1 MNDDNINPTGGWLE
15 RISQAFL
22 AEPQDRK
29 ELMHVLRDAQKREIL
44 DADALAM
51 IEGVLHVSEM
61 RASDIM
67 IPRSQMTVIE
77 SDSPFAKILKTVAE
91 SSYSRFPVIG
101 DNRDEVIGILLAKDL
116 LSFCQEGRQNSFV
129 LKDLVR
135 PAIFVPE
142 NKRLNILLHDFKR
155 NQQHL
160 AIVVDEYGGVT
171 GLVTI
176 EDVLEQIVGDI
187 TDETDLGDEI
197 YIRKHNDSEY
207 SIKAVT
213 PIEEFNAYFQTTF
226 SDEQFDTIGGLVAK
240 QFGHLPACNEVID
253 IDAFR
258 FTVVHSDN
266 RRIHLLKLQP
276 LDASAI
282 QSHGLHSS

>member
-1 MNDDNINPTGGWLE
+1 MSDDNANQTGGWLE

-51 IEGVLHVSEM
+51 IEGVLHVTEM

-77 SDSPFAKILKTVAE
+77 SDSPFPNILKTVAE
-91 SSYSRFPVIG
+91 SSYSRFPIIG

-197 YIRKHNDSEY
+197 YIRKHNEADY

-213 PIEEFNAYFQTTF
+213 PIEEFNAYFQTSF

-240 QFGHLPACNEVID
+240 HFGHLPACNEVID
-253 IDAFR
+253 IEPFR

-276 LDASAI
+276 LLDCANE
-282 QSHGLHSS
+282 SHGLHNS

>member
-1 MNDDNINPTGGWLE
+1 MNDDRQSPNGGWLE
-15 RISQAFL
+15 RISQVFL
-22 AEPQDRK
+22 ADPQDKK
-29 ELMHVLRDAQKREIL
+29 ELIHVLRNAQKRELI
-44 DADALAM
+44 DADTLSM
-51 IEGVLHVSEM
+51 IEGVLHVNQM

-77 SDSPFAKILKTVAE
+77 SDCPLAEMLKIVSE
-91 SSYSRFPVIG
+91 SGYSRFPVIG
-101 DNRDEVIGILLAKDL
+101 DNRDEIMGILLAKDL
-116 LSFCQEGRQNSFV
+116 LSFYGEKPQSQFQ

-160 AIVVDEYGGVT
+160 AMVVDEYGGVT

-187 TDETDLGDEI
+187 TDETDFDDEI
-197 YIRKHNDSEY
+197 YIRKYNETDY
-207 SIKAVT
+207 VIKAVT
-213 PIEEFNAYFQTTF
+213 PIDEFNEYFHTDY

-240 QFGHLPACNEVID
+240 KFGHMPVSNETID
-253 IDAFR
+253 FAPLR
-258 FTVVHSDN
+258 FTVIHADS
-266 RRIHLLKLQP
+266 RRIYLLKVTP
-276 LDASAI
+276 LPST
-282 QSHGLHSS
+282 STETE

>member
-1 MNDDNINPTGGWLE
+1 MNDDNINSTSGWLE

-51 IEGVLHVSEM
+51 IEGVLHVTEM

-77 SDSPFAKILKTVAE
+77 SDSAFAKILETVAE

-116 LSFCQEGRQNSFV
+116 LSFCKEGRQQNFV

-197 YIRKHNDSEY
+197 YIRKHNETEY

-213 PIEEFNAYFQTTF
+213 PIEEFNAYFQTHF

-240 QFGHLPACNEVID
+240 QFGHLPACNEVVD
-253 IDAFR
+253 IDSFR
-258 FTVVHSDN
+258 FTVVHADN

-276 LDASAI
+276 LEAI
-282 QSHGLHSS
+282 TTQPHGLHSS